1 MSETKTTTEPT
12 QAEKGAGDPTAAVPR
27 PPPRPEPRPWLTPED
42 AAGWQPIGRV
52 RTPDGGLPRMR
63 VVVDLDDAQSAWV
76 RDEGKRTGVSPVEV
90 LKRLV
95 DAARSGGAG
104 PGP

>member
-12 QAEKGAGDPTAAVPR
+12 QANTGAGERPAAIPR
-27 PPPRPEPRPWLTPED
+27 RPPRPEPRPWLTPED
-42 AAGWQPIGRV
+42 AAGWRPIGRV
-52 RTPDGGLPRMR
+52 RTPDGRPPRMR

-76 RDEGKRTGVSPVEV
+76 REEGKRAGLSPVEV